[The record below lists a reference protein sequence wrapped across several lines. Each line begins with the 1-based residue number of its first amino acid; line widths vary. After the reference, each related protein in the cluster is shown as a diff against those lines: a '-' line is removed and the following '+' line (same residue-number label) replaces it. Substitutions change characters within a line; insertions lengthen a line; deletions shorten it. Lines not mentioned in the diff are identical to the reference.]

1 MAMKKTEIDINYMSV
16 DDAIKVLQEYAGQR
30 ASIVIDL
37 EPVPYEARFR
47 IVVSVKVPK

>member
-1 MAMKKTEIDINYMSV
+1 MTKKKIEIDINYMSV

-37 EPVPYEARFR
+37 EPVPYEDRFR
-47 IVVSVKVPK
+47 IVVSVEVPE